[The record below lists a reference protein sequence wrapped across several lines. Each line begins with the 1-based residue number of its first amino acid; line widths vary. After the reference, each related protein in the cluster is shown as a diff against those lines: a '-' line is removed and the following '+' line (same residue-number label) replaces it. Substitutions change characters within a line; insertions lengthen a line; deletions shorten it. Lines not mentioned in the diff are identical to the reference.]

1 MSKKKSNKKK
11 KLKKAKIKYR
21 SRREMLLG
29 EFPEPV
35 LDLWFGDDKNKRNEF
50 GNFLMEQS
58 ELDSDD
64 SISSLLEGKNIY
76 EQKIESIKSKPHKNC
91 IDLIMDMDEVIRLSK
106 KSRKNNKY
114 SKLRKEKDLGLA
126 TYLDSSR
133 YSKKYL
139 NKNKYRKEL
148 KKIAKYEKDELKE
161 MRKLGYIKSDSPDDE
176 LKRLKKAS
184 NLMSNAL
191 SDSYTQNHFLT

>member
-11 KLKKAKIKYR
+11 KQKKAKVKYR

-191 SDSYTQNHFLT
+191 SDAYTQKHFLT

>member
-1 MSKKKSNKKK
+1 
-11 KLKKAKIKYR
+11 
-21 SRREMLLG
+21 
-29 EFPEPV
+29 
-35 LDLWFGDDKNKRNEF
+35 
-50 GNFLMEQS
+50 MEQS

-191 SDSYTQNHFLT
+191 SDAYTQKHFLT

>member
-11 KLKKAKIKYR
+11 KQKKAKIKYR

-191 SDSYTQNHFLT
+191 SDAYTQKHFLT